1 MRVLL
6 LPLDLVGH
14 GGEELWE
21 GERRREAGGRKGER
35 ERERDV
41 WNGLL
46 GRAEIVSGGR
56 QSVCLHQSHGEGPRG
71 VKILP
76 SCFSL
81 SMMD

>member
-1 MRVLL
+1 M
-6 LPLDLVGH
+6 VGSSYGRGR
-14 GGEELWE
+14 GGGKQE
-21 GERRREAGGRKGER
+21 GGR

-56 QSVCLHQSHGEGPRG
+56 QSVCLHQFHREGPRG